1 VRTIVLRLTRPIRL
15 IDIEA
20 CLETRRI
27 VEPPM
32 VRGASRRAWY
42 NFAIPKGNASASV
55 AVGRAVAVN
64 AVFTLLGRA
73 LPFVVAL
80 VAIPIIV
87 RQLGVERFGVLSLVW
102 ALLAQLTVFDFGF
115 SRACTILV
123 ATAIGRSEPERI
135 GPIARTAVHVQA
147 ILGLLGA
154 VTVFVT
160 SPALI
165 ALLHVHDALAAEAL
179 PTFRIAGLGLPFMI
193 ATLGLRGGLEG
204 MQRFD
209 VVSTIEGLSK
219 SSLLLIPAVAA
230 MLGTPLPT
238 IAALMVLGQA
248 AAFGVYL
255 LVARAALP
263 CFSPLWRFG
272 AAEAVALV
280 GFGKWIA
287 VSSIVGPIMI
297 YLDRWV
303 IASLLGV
310 ASVAYY
316 TTPSELVFRLS
327 VISESIIGALF
338 PALSTMYAMQRSD
351 SAAKAAN
358 VATKVILVLV
368 GIAAIVI
375 IVLSRDLL
383 TLWLGPD
390 FASNSTA
397 VLQILTVALIVVSV
411 ARIPYASI
419 QAAGRPDV
427 TAKLHLLEL
436 PIYVS
441 LLAVCTTTLGLAGAA
456 LAWTIRVG
464 LDAVLLFVANRRLT
478 RPDRTVERSR
488 SVFRGAVLVAVAAIG
503 ALAIASIV
511 YTPLARVGSAMLL
524 AAIAT
529 AIAHRLVLDQNERD
543 MLRVLYLKGLERLA
557 R

>member
-1 VRTIVLRLTRPIRL
+1 
-15 IDIEA
+15 
-20 CLETRRI
+20 
-27 VEPPM
+27 
-32 VRGASRRAWY
+32 
-42 NFAIPKGNASASV
+42 
-55 AVGRAVAVN
+55 
-64 AVFTLLGRA
+64 
-73 LPFVVAL
+73 
-80 VAIPIIV
+80 
-87 RQLGVERFGVLSLVW
+87 
-102 ALLAQLTVFDFGF
+102 
-115 SRACTILV
+115 
-123 ATAIGRSEPERI
+123 
-135 GPIARTAVHVQA
+135 
-147 ILGLLGA
+147 
-154 VTVFVT
+154 
-160 SPALI
+160 
-165 ALLHVHDALAAEAL
+165 
-179 PTFRIAGLGLPFMI
+179 
-193 ATLGLRGGLEG
+193 
-204 MQRFD
+204 
-209 VVSTIEGLSK
+209 
-219 SSLLLIPAVAA
+219 
-230 MLGTPLPT
+230 MLGSTLPT

-272 AAEAVALV
+272 AVEAVSLV

-303 IASLLGV
+303 IASFLGV

-338 PALSTMYAMQRSD
+338 PALSTMYAMQRSE
-351 SAAKAAN
+351 SAAQAAN
-358 VATKVILVLV
+358 VAMKVILVLV

-383 TLWLGPD
+383 TLWLGTD

-397 VLQILTVALIVVSV
+397 VLQILTVALIIVSV

-441 LLAVCTTTLGLAGAA
+441 LLAIGTTTLGLAGAA
-456 LAWTIRVG
+456 LAWTIRVA

-478 RPDRTVERSR
+478 RPDQAVERSR

-503 ALAIASIV
+503 AVAIASIV

-529 AIAHRLVLDQNERD
+529 AVAHRLVLDQNERD
-543 MLRVLYLKGLERLA
+543 MLRALYLKGLERLA

>member
-272 AAEAVALV
+272 AA
-280 GFGKWIA
+280 
-287 VSSIVGPIMI
+287 
-297 YLDRWV
+297 
-303 IASLLGV
+303 
-310 ASVAYY
+310 
-316 TTPSELVFRLS
+316 
-327 VISESIIGALF
+327 
-338 PALSTMYAMQRSD
+338 
-351 SAAKAAN
+351 
-358 VATKVILVLV
+358 
-368 GIAAIVI
+368 
-375 IVLSRDLL
+375 
-383 TLWLGPD
+383 
-390 FASNSTA
+390 
-397 VLQILTVALIVVSV
+397 
-411 ARIPYASI
+411 
-419 QAAGRPDV
+419 
-427 TAKLHLLEL
+427 
-436 PIYVS
+436 
-441 LLAVCTTTLGLAGAA
+441 
-456 LAWTIRVG
+456 
-464 LDAVLLFVANRRLT
+464 
-478 RPDRTVERSR
+478 
-488 SVFRGAVLVAVAAIG
+488 
-503 ALAIASIV
+503 
-511 YTPLARVGSAMLL
+511 
-524 AAIAT
+524 
-529 AIAHRLVLDQNERD
+529 
-543 MLRVLYLKGLERLA
+543 
-557 R
+557 